1 MDDVRL
7 ARHALL
13 HPRPY
18 ALDVARFVL
27 RIHFGAVDV
36 YRPNANRTRKQSD
49 TERANDRV
57 AVVVEGVSRRVE
69 RRLVPLLE
77 SHGPM
82 VVMIRAVGQPLEVDG
97 ILVRGQQLWWG

>member
-13 HPRPY
+13 HPRPH

-36 YRPNANRTRKQSD
+36 SRPSANRTRKQSD

-57 AVVVEGVSRRVE
+57 AVVVEGVSRWVCPSLGTAQWT
-69 RRLVPLLE
+69 RRLWRP
-77 SHGPM
+77 S
-82 VVMIRAVGQPLEVDG
+82 
-97 ILVRGQQLWWG
+97 